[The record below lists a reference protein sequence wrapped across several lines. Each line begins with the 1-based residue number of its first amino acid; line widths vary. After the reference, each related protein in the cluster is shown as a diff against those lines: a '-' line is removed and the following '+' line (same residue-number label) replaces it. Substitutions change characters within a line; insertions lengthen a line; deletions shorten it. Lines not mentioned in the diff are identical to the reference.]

1 MNGSLEEKKKLL
13 QQALNQRDVLK
24 SQIDNLPQVKNVP
37 GVNVLMRAALSTAS
51 SQKGRENILRNF
63 GFTPVQTRSGQLGV
77 LGKDNKVRPVDPDR
91 FDVGDIADFA
101 GDLLPAVGSTGGGV
115 LGLSGGAVTGPG
127 ALATGMAGA
136 AAGGTAGE
144 LARQGVGAA
153 LGADEGLNV
162 SNLAMEAATAPLGE
176 AAGGVLSFLGKRVL
190 APVKANR
197 ELVQQ
202 AAEADKALGTNIS
215 EVMPLT
221 ARTRSDLVAGIEQGV
236 AESLP
241 TKSAYREQ
249 VSEPLDREMKKGLAA
264 IQAKPTGMRPEDFD
278 KRSVDVGDELIAAAT
293 KTMKAREKQVNALY
307 DKVGEVLPA
316 NMPVSAKNALAAI
329 YDIAETTGAEAHR
342 DVRLPS
348 EIIRQIDDL
357 EEAAV
362 KTTTWRQLDGLRRLV
377 GTMTS
382 GGAEQFKATGLAA
395 KMDQVYAGLAE
406 DARIV
411 ARQAGEDAPQ
421 RLERA
426 QKSFNAILELD
437 KKRAARM
444 LKSEETAESVV
455 SSIAK
460 PHNVAIVKNLK
471 NKIGAVVSDEGLVA
485 TGEGKQAWE
494 SVQNALMKQL
504 GEKSIH
510 EDLFSGRRLESAIQ
524 AAGGKDVLTEFF
536 GEEVTD
542 QLIRFSKMARES
554 NPQDLVNWSRTGR
567 VNEMLGYA
575 GALSQGTQGIIGK
588 IAQGAG
594 TKALGEAVMS
604 PGGRKWITE
613 GYAQSPRGQTILNVL
628 GRTAAQAPR
637 AAIRGRVTEDLRGGG
652 R

>member
-1 MNGSLEEKKKLL
+1 
-13 QQALNQRDVLK
+13 
-24 SQIDNLPQVKNVP
+24 
-37 GVNVLMRAALSTAS
+37 MRAALSTAS

-101 GDLLPAVGSTGGGV
+101 GDLLPAVGSTVGGM
-115 LGLSGGAVTGPG
+115 LGLTGGAVTGPG

-176 AAGGVLSFLGKRVL
+176 AAGGVLSFLGKRAL
-190 APVKANR
+190 APFKANR
-197 ELVQQ
+197 ELMEQ

-215 EVMPLT
+215 EVVPLT

-264 IQAKPTGMRPEDFD
+264 IQAKPTGMRPGEFE
-278 KRSVDVGDELIAAAT
+278 KRSVDVGDELVEAAE
-293 KTMKAREKQVNALY
+293 KTLKAREEQISQLY
-307 DKVGEVLPA
+307 VRLGELIPA
-316 NMPVSAKNALAAI
+316 NTPASARNTIQAVNE
-329 YDIAETTGAEAHR
+329 IAEKTGAEPLR
-342 DVRLPS
+342 GTRLAQTVID
-348 EIIRQIDDL
+348 EIDKI
-357 EEAAV
+357 EEAAARV
-362 KTTTWRQLDGLRRLV
+362 DNWNTLEAVRKMV
-377 GTMTS
+377 GTLTGKHVKVFKES
-382 GGAEQFKATGLAA
+382 GLDKSM
-395 KMDQVYAGLAE
+395 KKVYHGLAE
-406 DARIV
+406 DARVV
-411 ARQAGEDAPQ
+411 ARQAGGDAPQ
-421 RLERA
+421 RLEKALTSARA
-426 QKSFNAILELD
+426 MYDLD
-437 KKRAARM
+437 KKKAVRM
-444 LKSEETAESVV
+444 LKDEESAESIVFN
-455 SSIAK
+455 IAK
-460 PHNVAIVKNLK
+460 PRKVAQVKNLK

-485 TGEGKQAWE
+485 TGEGKLAWE
-494 SVQNALMKQL
+494 SAQNALMKQL
-504 GEKSIH
+504 GDNSIH
-510 EDLFSGRRLESAIQ
+510 EGLFSGRRLESAIE
-524 AAGGKDVLTEFF
+524 AAGGKDVLAEFF

-542 QLIRFSKMARES
+542 QLIRFAKMTREV

-567 VNEMLGYA
+567 AIEFQNYA
-575 GALSQGTQGIIGK
+575 GALSQGAQGIIGK
-588 IAQGAG
+588 IAQWAG

-628 GRTAAQAPR
+628 GRTAVQAPR